1 MSDKE
6 LQDLKDLLDKGIIS
20 QEAYDE
26 AVSKLEANN
35 AKSEVD
41 QLKTELEQLKKRKE
55 KLIEDKNQDEVVE
68 PDSEPQQQSKKKQ
81 FLRIL

>member
-20 QEAYDE
+20 KEAYDE
-26 AVSKLEANN
+26 AVSKLKANN

-41 QLKTELEQLKKRKE
+41 QLKTRS
-55 KLIEDKNQDEVVE
+55 IH
-68 PDSEPQQQSKKKQ
+68 
-81 FLRIL
+81 LRYLRC

>member
-6 LQDLKDLLDKGIIS
+6 LKDLKDLLDKGIIS

-26 AVSKLEANN
+26 AVAKLEVNN

-41 QLKTELEQLKKRKE
+41 QLKTELEQLKKE
-55 KLIEDKNQDEVVE
+55 KKNLL
-68 PDSEPQQQSKKKQ
+68 KTKTKMK
-81 FLRIL
+81 L

>member
-26 AVSKLEANN
+26 AVSKIEANN

-41 QLKTELEQLKKRKE
+41 TLKREL
-55 KLIEDKNQDEVVE
+55 
-68 PDSEPQQQSKKKQ
+68 
-81 FLRIL
+81 